1 MKNLNYTP
9 MGVLL
14 ILIYFTFGCTPK
26 SERNKKAADENVTK
40 SRENVDVANEN
51 LRQAKLDSAAE
62 YQSFRTQMEL
72 KLKENDQK
80 IAELKA
86 KAKSEKR
93 DLDAAYA
100 ADLENLEK
108 KNRELQSRVVTY
120 KTSYADK
127 WSSFKESFNQEMDE
141 IGKSISR
148 MAND

>member
-1 MKNLNYTP
+1 MKNVNFTLI
-9 MGVLL
+9 GVSF
-14 ILIYFTFGCTPK
+14 ILIYFSFGCTPK
-26 SERNKKAADENVTK
+26 SERNKKAADENVAK
-40 SRENVDVANEN
+40 SREDVDIANEN

-62 YQSFRTQMEL
+62 YQSFRMQMEL
-72 KLKENDQK
+72 KLKENEQK

-86 KAKSEKR
+86 KAKSEKK
-93 DLDAAYA
+93 DIDAAYEA
-100 ADLENLEK
+100 ELESLMK

-148 MAND
+148 MSKD